1 MDGWM
6 DGGMDRKQARACMV
20 GLRRAKADC
29 KGQFIASLSM
39 RERGGGRLIMY
50 IYILL
55 VEM

>member
-39 RERGGGRLIMY
+39 REREGGGD
-50 IYILL
+50 
-55 VEM
+55 